1 MSWRLEI
8 AHKLSCAVTVRMDRR
23 LVEVGL
29 KEVLA
34 EDMFREAAAKG
45 PLKDTG
51 NRENAGGDK
60 VMEGDPNKVSSA
72 AKPGSRKKA
81 KEDDK
86 ARHITDFFAR

>member
-1 MSWRLEI
+1 MSWRLKI
-8 AHKLSCAVTVRMDRR
+8 AHKSSCAVTVRMDRR